1 MKFVDELVNQTPEG
15 VGEAKKRS
23 ASLALKASVGQE
35 AFSLTPEQLAL
46 VEPGLEAYY
55 AYLDEFCQI
64 LAKKSP
70 TVNVDYDILAMTR
83 LKNLAQSDYKLVAEN
98 TLVPRFRFSLLCMSK
113 AGCSLSVGTDHELQ
127 EVREFLNANSL
138 RYRVEN
144 QSEMRFVVR
153 VEGFVPDAFLFE
165 PHPAKPELRIVAR
178 NLDRLGVSGYSVKPE
193 RISRELM
200 DEFGKRVLRMDNQFD
215 RMTGFEVSDD
225 IRARLQERVAARNAT
240 REAIVEGRARPS
252 VVEPRPTTGA
262 SPVSRSSKLGS
273 LFRRKTAK
281 APRLPAAADDGETA
295 TARAVEAPMQ
305 VVPADA
311 PGYGWVVTR
320 HALDM
325 DTDVT
330 VGKLGPDGAAKSYR
344 VNQVILKGRPF
355 RMRDEDGDLIYSG
368 FLVGEA
374 TGFEPL
380 EDYGKS
386 HGCASIEYEQDGF
399 WVRLKRPAS

>member
-46 VEPGLEAYY
+46 VEPGLEAFY

-153 VEGFVPDAFLFE
+153 
-165 PHPAKPELRIVAR
+165 I
-178 NLDRLGVSGYSVKPE
+178 
-193 RISRELM
+193 
-200 DEFGKRVLRMDNQFD
+200 
-215 RMTGFEVSDD
+215 
-225 IRARLQERVAARNAT
+225 
-240 REAIVEGRARPS
+240 
-252 VVEPRPTTGA
+252 
-262 SPVSRSSKLGS
+262 
-273 LFRRKTAK
+273 
-281 APRLPAAADDGETA
+281 
-295 TARAVEAPMQ
+295 
-305 VVPADA
+305 
-311 PGYGWVVTR
+311 
-320 HALDM
+320 
-325 DTDVT
+325 
-330 VGKLGPDGAAKSYR
+330 
-344 VNQVILKGRPF
+344 
-355 RMRDEDGDLIYSG
+355 
-368 FLVGEA
+368 
-374 TGFEPL
+374 
-380 EDYGKS
+380 
-386 HGCASIEYEQDGF
+386 
-399 WVRLKRPAS
+399 